1 MNLTPLLEHGW
12 MNAILPELIL
22 SIGGMVMI
30 LFDAFAPKLRGA
42 TASLAVVV
50 FLAASWG
57 ERLVIGGNWFGGTY
71 QISAI
76 TIIFDYTF
84 LLAAILATLFARA
97 YLAREGFERGE
108 FYAMLMWGTVGMMMM
123 AKGLDLLIVILGLE
137 LLSICIFILV
147 GFHRRIAISNE
158 ASLKYFLMGAFATG
172 FILYGTALFY
182 GATGSTNFAAFSR
195 YFATA
200 DATNPLLTI
209 AFVLMI
215 SGFGFKLAVAPFH
228 GWAPDVYQ
236 GAPTPV
242 AGWLSV
248 APKAA
253 TLIALIRI
261 FASMTPVI
269 QQASWMKMV
278 AALSIL
284 SMIIGNAVAIAQRDL
299 KRMLAYSGIA
309 HVGYMLIALL
319 SLRDESVAAIS
330 IYVITYALMNIGA
343 FGVVSMLAKNQNDP
357 QTLDDIAGLGFRRP
371 FYGLALTICMFSLSG
386 LPPTA
391 GFIAK
396 FYIFKTAVDSGHMTV
411 ALIGILMSIVS
422 VYYYLRVVYFLYMK
436 EGVSGVGS
444 GAWETADHTT
454 APANVTSGV
463 GASISHPPLP
473 TPHSPLLDT
482 DIFGTSALLIS
493 IVGILA
499 IGLFPTPLFNAA
511 GAAARALL
519 P

>member
-22 SIGGMVMI
+22 SIGGILLI

-42 TASLAVVV
+42 TAPLAVMV
-50 FLAASWG
+50 FLATGWS
-57 ERLVIGGNWFGGTY
+57 ESLVKGGDFFGSTY
-71 QISAI
+71 QVSGI
-76 TIIFDYTF
+76 TVIFDYTF

-108 FYAMLMWGTVGMMMM
+108 FYALLMWGTLGMMMM
-123 AKGLDLLIVILGLE
+123 AKGLDLLVVILGLE
-137 LLSICIFILV
+137 LLSICIFVLV
-147 GFHRRIAISNE
+147 GFHRRIAVSNE

-172 FILYGTALFY
+172 FVLYGTALFY
-182 GATGSTNFAAFSR
+182 GATGSTNLAAFSR
-195 YFATA
+195 YFAKA
-200 DATNPLLTI
+200 DPSNPLLTI
-209 AFVLMI
+209 AFILLM
-215 SGFGFKLAVAPFH
+215 SGLGFKLAVAPFH

-236 GAPTPV
+236 GAPSPV

-261 FASMTPVI
+261 FSSMTPVI

-319 SLRDESVAAIS
+319 TLRDESVAAIS
-330 IYVITYALMNIGA
+330 VYVITYAFMNIGA
-343 FGVVSMLAKNQNDP
+343 FGVISMLAKNQNDP

-371 FYGLALTICMFSLSG
+371 FYGLALTVCMFSLSG

-396 FYIFKTAVDSGHMTV
+396 FYIFKTAVDSGHMTI
-411 ALIGILMSIVS
+411 AFIGILTSIVS

-436 EGVSGVGS
+436 EG
-444 GAWETADHTT
+444 ETAASSHGSD
-454 APANVTSGV
+454 
-463 GASISHPPLP
+463 SISSTGSPISHSLLP
-473 TPHSPLLDT
+473 AQLPYLDA
-482 DIFGTSALLIS
+482 DIFGTGALVIS
-493 IVGILA
+493 LLGIFA
-499 IGLFPTPLFNAA
+499 IGLFPTPLFNLA